1 MMSKVVMVNDGNFT
15 SEVLDSPQPVLLDF
29 SAVWCG
35 PCKQLA
41 PIVEELAEEYQGRL
55 KVGAV
60 DVEESPNAAV
70 RFGVL
75 SVPTLVLIKNGV
87 VQGLQVGLIPKAKLT
102 DWLSRVL

>member
-1 MMSKVVMVNDGNFT
+1 MSKVVMVNDGNFT
-15 SEVLDSPQPVLLDF
+15 SEVLDSTQPVLLDF

-75 SVPTLVLIKNGV
+75 SVPTLVLIKNGE
-87 VQGLQVGLIPKAKLT
+87 VQGQQVGFKAKAKLT
-102 DWLSRVL
+102 DWLSQVL

>member
-35 PCKQLA
+35 PCKQHA

-55 KVGAV
+55 KVGAA

-70 RFGVL
+70 RFGVM
-75 SVPTLVLIKNGV
+75 SVPALVLIKNDEAQDLHEGTMA
-87 VQGLQVGLIPKAKLT
+87 KAKLT
-102 DWLSRVL
+102 DWL